1 METVVISPGF
11 QVRLPKRVRAALRL
25 APGQRLRVVL
35 YGQRLELVPLR
46 PAFECPGLFGNTAE
60 GGGEEDG
67 DTADPAL

>member
-11 QVRLPKRVRAALRL
+11 QVRLPKRVRAMLGL

-46 PAFECPGLFGNTAE
+46 PAFECPGLFGDTGA
-60 GGGEEDG
+60 DG
-67 DTADPAL
+67 DDKGGDTTELAI

>member
-11 QVRLPKRVRAALRL
+11 QVRLPKRVRSALGL

-46 PAFECPGLFGNTAE
+46 PAFECPGLFGNSGADGDDE
-60 GGGEEDG
+60 GG
-67 DTADPAL
+67 DTADLSI